1 MNWVKALSQDELP
14 EGERRVIKIGE
25 RSILLIHHEGQI
37 YAMES
42 ACPHM
47 RLPLKGGRL
56 MEDGAIIC
64 PWHHSAFD
72 LRTGDVKAWS
82 PWPPGVGRMLGA
94 ISREK
99 ALPVFPTKV
108 EEGSIWVG
116 LERPP

>member
-1 MNWVKALSQDELP
+1 MNWVKALLQDELL
-14 EGERRVIKIGE
+14 EGERRVVKIGE
-25 RSILLIHHEGQI
+25 RSILLIHHKGQV

-47 RLPLKGGRL
+47 RLPLKGGKL
-56 MEDGAIIC
+56 TENGAIVC

-72 LRTGDVKAWS
+72 LRSGDVKEWS

-116 LERPP
+116 LEEPR

>member
-1 MNWVKALSQDELP
+1 MNWVKVLPQDELP
-14 EGERRVIKIGE
+14 EGERRVVKIGE
-25 RSILLIHHEGQI
+25 RSILLIHHESQI
-37 YAMES
+37 YATES

-47 RLPLKGGRL
+47 RLPLKRGNL
-56 MEDGAIIC
+56 TEDGAIVC

-72 LRTGDVKAWS
+72 LRTGDVKEWS

-116 LERPP
+116 LEGS

>member
-1 MNWVKALSQDELP
+1 MNWVKALPQDELP
-14 EGERRVIKIGE
+14 EGERRVVKIGE
-25 RSILLIHHEGQI
+25 RSILLIHHEGQV

-47 RLPLKGGRL
+47 RLPLKGGKL
-56 MEDGAIIC
+56 MEDGAIVC

-72 LRTGDVKAWS
+72 LRTGDVKEWS

-116 LERPP
+116 LEELQ